1 MQKNRT
7 PSDSGKHALV
17 PPQRPSNPG
26 ASAKISAPDSSKS
39 GLTNLLRGRN
49 LSEQPLYS
57 QMGMEVLPAPREP
70 SSVPPRRSDRIID
83 VPYEADPESASEQDS
98 WRTHQ
103 TFVLQQVVNNIYP
116 ELSGSQ
122 ITVNKGKVLLGS
134 RRVGSL
140 IKKSDG
146 PERIRVWVDQVLTKE
161 QKKAYCSRDDF
172 PTDPK
177 VLGSLLPISAIFG
190 MICSGDCRPL
200 MSAISNMNCA
210 SLVTDGFAVRLEF
223 HEKKRADP
231 SESFILKLRV

>member
-1 MQKNRT
+1 MQKNRS

-17 PPQRPSNPG
+17 PPPRPSNQIS
-26 ASAKISAPDSSKS
+26 SAKVPALHSSKS
-39 GLTNLLRGRN
+39 SLTNLLRGKN
-49 LSEQPLYS
+49 QSEKPRSPS
-57 QMGMEVLPAPREP
+57 QEFGELPVAREP
-70 SSVPPRRSDRIID
+70 SPAPPRRSDRVID
-83 VPYEADPESASEQDS
+83 IPFEVEPESASEQDS
-98 WRTHQ
+98 WRNHQ

-116 ELSGSQ
+116 ELGGTQ
-122 ITVNKGKVLLGS
+122 ITINKGKVLLGS

-161 QKKAYCSRDDF
+161 QKIAYCSREDF

-190 MICSGDCRPL
+190 MICSSDCRPL

-223 HEKKRADP
+223 HEKKRAEP
-231 SESFILKLRV
+231 LESFILKLRA